1 MPDAAQ
7 RPPALAPIVVMGV
20 AGSGKSTLAREFA
33 RHHGARFLEAD
44 DYHGTANVAKMAS
57 GQPLDDGD
65 RWPWLDRVAAAMD
78 AEARHGALVVCAC
91 SALRRR
97 YRDRLRAQLA
107 IPARFV
113 CLDAPREVIR
123 QRMSQRP
130 GHYMPVSLLD
140 SQIAT
145 LELPQADEDALL
157 LDAERSLAEL
167 QQRMAAFVAH
177 DAEPA

>member
-7 RPPALAPIVVMGV
+7 RPLAPAAIVVMGV

-33 RHHGARFLEAD
+33 QRNAARFLEAD
-44 DYHGTANVAKMAS
+44 DYHGSANVAKMAS
-57 GQPLDDGD
+57 GQPLDDDD
-65 RWPWLDRVAAAMD
+65 RWPWLDRVAAAMGG
-78 AEARHGALVVCAC
+78 EARSSALVVCAC

-97 YRDRLRAQLA
+97 YRDRLRAQIAL
-107 IPARFV
+107 PARFI

-145 LELPQADEDALL
+145 LELPDPDEDAIL
-157 LDAERSLAEL
+157 LDGASSMHDLLRL
-167 QQRMAAFVAH
+167 MAAFVQR
-177 DAEPA
+177 DARPT